1 MFPRH
6 PHPKRPQ
13 SASPASCRGKLRVP
27 GHNGARHLDDVGVRV
42 SDGEYT
48 FRSWQVKQKWLMQ
61 MWIIWGVKMEHG
73 DALAIFSLLPIAF
86 IYLFFF
92 FFVVVWI
99 TFIVHFL
106 LVSFGQSFFFSFF
119 FSYIDMNQPWIYM
132 YSPSRSHLP
141 PPSPPI
147 AFNNG
152 TAWFNLFSSPVT
164 GCRPV
169 VRMSVLRSGS
179 GLMGQYG
186 RGSRHSTAQSDDEE
200 GSWGPRRRPTC
211 SRSHIYWPKLTWGP
225 CLRSLSPKV
234 LSSDN
239 TRSQLTCPSAS

>member
-86 IYLFFF
+86 IYFFF
-92 FFVVVWI
+92 FRGSLD
-99 TFIVHFL
+99 HFYCAFSSGFL
-106 LVSFGQSFFFSFF
+106 WPVIFFFHFF
-119 FSYIDMNQPWIYM
+119 FHTLTWISLGYTCI
-132 YSPSRSHLP
+132 PHPDPPSHLP
-141 PPSPPI
+141 LHPLLLI
-147 AFNNG
+147 MELLDL
-152 TAWFNLFSSPVT
+152 TSSQ
-164 GCRPV
+164 
-169 VRMSVLRSGS
+169 VL
-179 GLMGQYG
+179 
-186 RGSRHSTAQSDDEE
+186 
-200 GSWGPRRRPTC
+200 
-211 SRSHIYWPKLTWGP
+211 
-225 CLRSLSPKV
+225 
-234 LSSDN
+234 
-239 TRSQLTCPSAS
+239 